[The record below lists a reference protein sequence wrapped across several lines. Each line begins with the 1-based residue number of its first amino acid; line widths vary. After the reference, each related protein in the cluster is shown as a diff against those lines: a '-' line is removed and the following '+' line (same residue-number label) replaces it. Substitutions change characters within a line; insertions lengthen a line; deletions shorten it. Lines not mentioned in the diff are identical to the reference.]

1 MPGVMQVMM
10 ESNYFKF
17 ETNTLNNDKDLVEK
31 SIFFEK
37 NLSSRADNS
46 ENKRARVMDLVLV
59 HAGDDE
65 GQVFQV

>member
-1 MPGVMQVMM
+1 MTKIQW
-10 ESNYFKF
+10 KKAI
-17 ETNTLNNDKDLVEK
+17 LK
-31 SIFFEK
+31 K

-46 ENKRARVMDLVLV
+46 ENKRARVMDLVQV